1 MLRPF
6 NHFRKP
12 RLAPRGS
19 IETIYGM
26 IVTQAREPLFYLDRF
41 YLDLLY
47 LELLY
52 LALLYLALGVP
63 DTVSGRFDLPVLQL
77 WMVSRRQRL
86 MIGEIGPVHGP
97 FDHFCEDLDGNLRQ
111 MGVGDLAVPR
121 RMQAFGEAFHGR
133 SAAHDLAVSYGR
145 EALAWAICTNIAN
158 GQDNAFDKDNVRRR
172 DADAALAHRDDGA
185 MVNGAWAFPLAVNR
199 GVKL

>member
-19 IETIYGM
+19 IETIFGM

-77 WMVSRRQRL
+77 WMVSRRLRL
-86 MIGEIGPVHGP
+86 MTGEIGPAQGP
-97 FDHFCEDLDGNLRQ
+97 FDHVARI
-111 MGVGDLAVPR
+111 
-121 RMQAFGEAFHGR
+121 
-133 SAAHDLAVSYGR
+133 
-145 EALAWAICTNIAN
+145 WTAICGKWVSGISLC
-158 GQDNAFDKDNVRRR
+158 R
-172 DADAALAHRDDGA
+172 GA
-185 MVNGAWAFPLAVNR
+185 CRHSARPFMAVLR
-199 GVKL
+199 LTTLL